1 MSLPLPEYDTF
12 DAVDLAGKIA
22 AGVLSPLEVL
32 EAALA
37 RADAIAPLNAFS
49 ARHDEMALET
59 AKRWS
64 QMSSAERRKLS
75 EEMPLFGVPFVLKDL
90 NIALKGTVTTNGCGF
105 FKDDVADHDSTVVQ
119 RYKRVGLNIFGKTTS
134 PEFGLTA
141 TTESRL
147 FGQTLNPWAKHRS
160 SGGSSGGSAVAVASG
175 VLPMAHASDGGGSI
189 RIPASHCGLFGLK
202 PSRSRV
208 PTGPKSLEGWLGLSV
223 QHAISRS
230 VRDSALLL
238 SLTEGPEAGTRVGPT
253 KRFDRA
259 AMQEALSRP
268 PKPLRIALL
277 DSSPFGQ
284 PVHPD
289 CQAAAQAAA
298 FICEQLGHRVEPAM
312 PQLPLAEMFAGMG
325 VATSTGLLRAV
336 RAREAVLGREARED
350 EFEPLNWRSL
360 QQARST
366 TAEQVLAA
374 RAAFDRAGQLLDLFL
389 ESYDLILSPVTAVP
403 APLLG
408 ELALDQ
414 SWEQYVGATTNASA
428 FTAMFNMSGHP
439 GMSVPLYWN
448 AEGVPVGAQFIA
460 PFGDEALLISLA
472 AELEQAAPWKHRRPP
487 AV

>member
-1 MSLPLPEYDTF
+1 
-12 DAVDLAGKIA
+12 
-22 AGVLSPLEVL
+22 
-32 EAALA
+32 
-37 RADAIAPLNAFS
+37 
-49 ARHDEMALET
+49 
-59 AKRWS
+59 
-64 QMSSAERRKLS
+64 
-75 EEMPLFGVPFVLKDL
+75 
-90 NIALKGTVTTNGCGF
+90 
-105 FKDDVADHDSTVVQ
+105 
-119 RYKRVGLNIFGKTTS
+119 
-134 PEFGLTA
+134 
-141 TTESRL
+141 
-147 FGQTLNPWAKHRS
+147 
-160 SGGSSGGSAVAVASG
+160 
-175 VLPMAHASDGGGSI
+175 
-189 RIPASHCGLFGLK
+189 
-202 PSRSRV
+202 
-208 PTGPKSLEGWLGLSV
+208 
-223 QHAISRS
+223 
-230 VRDSALLL
+230 
-238 SLTEGPEAGTRVGPT
+238 
-253 KRFDRA
+253 
-259 AMQEALSRP
+259 
-268 PKPLRIALL
+268 
-277 DSSPFGQ
+277 
-284 PVHPD
+284 
-289 CQAAAQAAA
+289 
-298 FICEQLGHRVEPAM
+298 M

>member
-1 MSLPLPEYDTF
+1 MTLPLPEYDTF

-22 AGVLSPLEVL
+22 AGVLTPLEVL

-37 RADAIAPLNAFS
+37 RADAAAPLNAFS
-49 ARHDEMALET
+49 ARHDEMALE
-59 AKRWS
+59 AARRWS
-64 QMSSAERRKLS
+64 QMPSSEWRKLS
-75 EEMPLFGVPFVLKDL
+75 GEMPLFGVPFALKDL
-90 NIALKGTVTTNGCGF
+90 NIALKGTVTTHGCAF
-105 FKDDVADHDSTVVQ
+105 FKDAVADHDSTLVQ
-119 RYKRVGLNIFGKTTS
+119 RYKRAGLNILGKTTS

-147 FGQTLNPWAKHRS
+147 FGQTRNPWATQRS
-160 SGGSSGGSAVAVASG
+160 SGGSSGGAAVAVASG
-175 VLPMAHASDGGGSI
+175 VLPVAHASDGGGSI

-208 PTGPKSLEGWLGLSV
+208 PTGPQSLEGWLGLSV
-223 QHAISRS
+223 QHVISRS

-238 SLTEGPEAGTRVGPT
+238 NLTEGPEAGTRVGPT
-253 KRFDRA
+253 QRFDKA

-277 DSSPFGQ
+277 EGSPFGQ

-298 FICEQLGHRVEPAM
+298 FICEQLGHCVEPAM
-312 PQLPLAEMFAGMG
+312 PQLPLADMFAGMG

-414 SWEQYVGATTNASA
+414 PWEQYVGATTNASA